1 MSPPTHLRKVKTGKL
16 TEMEKVNSSG
26 LTVEEKS
33 VLEAL
38 IYRKPFLNDHIW
50 MNSGS
55 TVENI
60 THRMTEISYS

>member
-1 MSPPTHLRKVKTGKL
+1 
-16 TEMEKVNSSG
+16 MEKVNSSG